1 MTATIHSLPHDDHVI
16 VVTLSAREVMRISQG
31 LDESE
36 DEFSE
41 KLGYSPMAKDFDR
54 LFNHLHQEGYLDKEY
69 EQRDENEPC

>member
-1 MTATIHSLPHDDHVI
+1 
-16 VVTLSAREVMRISQG
+16 

-69 EQRDENEPC
+69 EHRDENEPC